1 MPRTPCAQ
9 LPDINFC
16 TVCVRINRDVAV
28 GCPYSSRV
36 GQVEFMETTRPVPL
50 ENVPKFEQYPLIE
63 ITKTINPRRP
73 TEYKRTIDPDAV
85 IVETI
90 EVPIRRESVKLHVE
104 NVATIPMHITKV
116 GKLIAP
122 QQKVIKVKKI
132 KKSGQEV
139 LAAPST
145 SKTEI
150 PVAKEPAKSDVR
162 TMTTKPVPVIKTEKP
177 PVPQQKVLL
186 MSLKNKSEIKINEQ
200 QINKK

>member
-63 ITKTINPRRP
+63 ITKIINPRRP

-90 EVPIRRESVKLHVE
+90 EVPIKNEPMRLHVKT
-104 NVATIPMHITKV
+104 VATRPMPITKV
-116 GKLIAP
+116 EKP
-122 QQKVIKVKKI
+122 PVTQQKVIKV

-145 SKTEI
+145 SKTGI